1 MASDTEEETLTH
13 LDFKTGT
20 GLNYWKTMF
29 GKRIYTVNCKFF
41 NVKTDPAF
49 LMKNLH
55 LKLARLEVSG
65 F

>member
-49 LMKNLH
+49 LMKILH